1 MAKREKNFRSPSQ
14 IERLFQCPGSA
25 RAQEEVKIDLPH
37 NEAAVEGT
45 AIHDLAARC
54 LKARVNASNFYG
66 ADYKIKYDGT
76 EYDFRVNDDFV
87 YCVNLYRNTILR
99 ILKDNGATED
109 ALQIEA
115 YDELPDVEV
124 QKGKKFG
131 GTSDCRFIAGSTLH
145 IFDLKGGRGIIVDP
159 KENKQLMSYAIRS
172 VEQAGMFIDKV
183 VLWIIQ
189 PRAKEG
195 EYVKSWETTPEVIL
209 AFKEKLKE
217 QIAKSHEKNA
227 PLVTGPECGF
237 CTAAGS
243 CLALQKGIMVGVQ
256 KAVPRLDG
264 KIFPVVRSLTPD
276 QVGNAL
282 PSLYLLKEYL
292 QTLEDYAFSLLMS
305 GQEVPNFVLS
315 KTKKHRAWGD
325 EQAAIEYLKNHLQE
339 DEFMTHPKLM
349 TPAQVEKLVP
359 KDFLKDYIVQPEGE
373 FKIVMEKEAKDW
385 VKRTAEEVFK
395 NVELPQQ

>member
-25 RAQEEVKIDLPH
+25 RAQEEVTVDLPH
-37 NEAAVEGT
+37 SEAAIEGT

-54 LKARVNASNFYG
+54 LKNRVNASSFYG
-66 ADYKIKYDGT
+66 ADFKINYDGT

-87 YCVNLYRNTILR
+87 YTVNLYRNTILK
-99 ILKDNGATED
+99 ILKEAGATED

-124 QKGKKFG
+124 HKGKKFG

-159 KENKQLMSYAIRS
+159 EENKQEMSYAIRS

-183 VLWIIQ
+183 VLWIVQ

-195 EYVKSWETTPEVIL
+195 DFVKKWETTPERIL
-209 AFKEKLKE
+209 KFKEELKN
-217 QIAKSHEKNA
+217 QIAKSHEKHA
-227 PLVTGPECGF
+227 IKVTGKECGF
-237 CTAAGS
+237 CVAAGS

-264 KIFPVVRSLTPD
+264 KIFPVVRSLTPE
-276 QVGNAL
+276 QIGNAL
-282 PSLYLLKEYL
+282 PSLYLLQEYL
-292 QTLEDYAFSLLMS
+292 KTVEDYAFSLLMS
-305 GQEVPNFVLS
+305 GLEVPNFVLT
-315 KTKKHRAWGD
+315 KTNKHRTWVD
-325 EQAAIEYLKNHLQE
+325 EQAAVEHLKKHLQE

-349 TPAQVEKLVP
+349 TPSAVEKLVP
-359 KDFLKDYIVQPEGE
+359 KDFLKDYIVKPEGE

-395 NVELPQQ
+395 DVQLPQQ